1 MKLFKVMIAV
11 LLVTVLLAAL
21 FTGCA
26 KTEQG
31 GQPAAE
37 PGKTESTTP
46 SKPEESETAATEEPV
61 DPEDVED
68 IIFWIPDMNNAGG
81 VDHGERI
88 EKLVNEISEPLGI
101 HVTLVYLSGGDY
113 RTKSQ
118 LSISGGEQIDLMCY
132 WIGNNVLSMYTAN
145 MAMELD
151 DLLKNN
157 APETFELMKDYLP
170 ATTFGG
176 KIYSVP
182 VLRNYVTNGYLCFNQ
197 DMLDQYGLSDKARNL
212 TSWSEYEEI
221 LREFAEKAAGS
232 GVWASITTELVSNAF
247 VMHGD
252 KFSDIEVVDVLGDRL
267 GVVYCSPDG
276 KVSLNQAKEEYIAA
290 CEKSREWYDNG
301 WVFPDSLYNTETL
314 ASEWMSNGV
323 AASELCT
330 SEEGIEVT
338 KTSWYRAPAICVKV
352 YDGVIS
358 TSTMTSWGMGIPV
371 SAQEPETAAKFLNL
385 LYTNADLMK
394 VLVNGEEG
402 VDYDLI
408 DGQAQP
414 KEKQYNM
421 GNYVLGNNLL
431 ALPLYGNGADFYDRV
446 GTANNNAER
455 SKFMGFVLDTGDY
468 QTLVGSITAVNDQYT
483 TSMRRGGYT
492 REMYDEYMGKLET
505 AGVQEYLD
513 VVQTQLDAWRAS
525 R

>member
-1 MKLFKVMIAV
+1 MKNLKAILSLV
-11 LLVTVLLAAL
+11 LILALTVAL
-21 FTGCA
+21 FTACA
-26 KTEQG
+26 KTEQ
-31 GQPAAE
+31 
-37 PGKTESTTP
+37 PGTDTP
-46 SKPEESETAATEEPV
+46 STPSSESSKPDATEPEAV

-68 IIFWIPDMNNAGG
+68 VIFWIPDMNNAGG

-88 EKLVNEISEPLGI
+88 EKLVNAITEPKGI
-101 HVTLVYLSGGDY
+101 HVTLVYLAGGDY

-132 WIGNNVLSMYTAN
+132 WVGNNVLSMYTAN
-145 MAMELD
+145 MAQPLDEL
-151 DLLKNN
+151 LAKN
-157 APETFELMKDYLP
+157 APETMELMKDYLP

-197 DMLDQYGLSDKARNL
+197 DMLDQYGLSERARNVS
-212 TSWSEYEEI
+212 SWSEYEDI
-221 LREFAEKAAGS
+221 LRDFAKGAEGS
-232 GVWASITTELVSNAF
+232 GIWAAITTEIVSSGF
-247 VMHGD
+247 VIHGD
-252 KFSDIEVVDVLGDRL
+252 KFTDIEVVDTLGDRL

-276 KVSLNQAKEEYIAA
+276 KISLTQAKEEYKQA

-301 WVFPDSLYNTETL
+301 WVFPDSLYNTTTM
-314 ASEWMSNGV
+314 ASEWMGNGV

-358 TSTMTSWGMGIPV
+358 TSTMTNWGMGIPT
-371 SAQEPETAAKFLNL
+371 SAQEPEAAAKLLNL

-402 VDYDLI
+402 VDYELI
-408 DGQAQP
+408 DGQSQP

-431 ALPLYGNGADFYDRV
+431 ALPLYGNGADFYSRV
-446 GTANNNAER
+446 ATANDNAVR
-455 SKFMGFVLDTGDY
+455 SQFMGFVLDTGDY

-483 TSMRRGGYT
+483 TTLRRGGYT
-492 REMYDEYMGKLET
+492 QEVYEEYLSKLE
-505 AGVQEYLD
+505 AADVQEYLN
-513 VVQTQLDAWRAS
+513 VVQNQLTAWQAS
-525 R
+525 K